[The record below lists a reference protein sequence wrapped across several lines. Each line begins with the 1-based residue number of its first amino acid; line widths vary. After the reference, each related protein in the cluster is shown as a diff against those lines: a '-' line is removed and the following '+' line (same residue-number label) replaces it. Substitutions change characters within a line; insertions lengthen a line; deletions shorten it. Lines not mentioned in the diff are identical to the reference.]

1 MHVFYSP
8 SKKVLDYDVN
18 IKIYNKDS
26 KIQTNNLSYN
36 CLISFIK
43 ENIKGYVVNIKR
55 QKILLNNK
63 TDHSPINEILLIS
76 GNILNNLDLEINQ
89 YGEIIKVKNLND
101 IHELWKEIKFKIEQ
115 TYVGNI
121 VSSIIKPIEEKIRD
135 EQLFIQSLNKDP
147 FIHNYFGIIYGK
159 YNNDLYFFED
169 ELDGMSEK
177 KINIKR
183 RNRLSISDQEQI
195 QIDVIGT
202 ADIIKDKEEKN
213 ISYNI
218 KSNYILTQKKEI
230 RKFSVI
236 QEFFQDD
243 LKKKG
248 LYIDVKP
255 IER

>member
-1 MHVFYSP
+1 MYVFYSP

-18 IKIYNKDS
+18 IKTYNKGS

-55 QKILLNNK
+55 QKMLLNNK
-63 TDHSPINEILLIS
+63 TDHSPINELFLMSGSILD
-76 GNILNNLDLEINQ
+76 NLDLEISQ
-89 YGEIIKVKNLND
+89 YGEIIKVKNIND

-121 VSSIIKPIEEKIRD
+121 VSSIITPIEEKIHD
-135 EQLFIQSLNKDP
+135 EQFFIQSLNKDP
-147 FIHNYFGIIYGK
+147 FIHNYFGIIYGEYK
-159 YNNDLYFFED
+159 NDLYSFEE
-169 ELDGMSEK
+169 ELDGLYEK
-177 KINIKR
+177 KLDIER
-183 RNRLSISDQEQI
+183 RNRLSISNQEQI
-195 QIDVIGT
+195 QIDVKGT
-202 ADIIKDKEEKN
+202 ADIIKEKDEKN
-213 ISYNI
+213 ISFNI

-230 RKFSVI
+230 QKFSVI
-236 QEFFQDD
+236 QEFFQDN

-255 IER
+255 IEL